1 MKNFNLSRWAIDHK
15 SLIVYF
21 MLVIALAGLLQYG
34 KLGREEDP
42 PFTIKTMVV
51 KTLWPGATTLDTV
64 KQVTD
69 RIEKKLEELPNLDYL
84 KSYTK
89 PGESVVFVNLKDST
103 GASEIPDLWY
113 QARKKVGDIKQTL
126 PEGVQGPF
134 FNDEFGDT
142 YSLIFAL
149 TSDGFGK
156 RELRDYAER
165 VRAELLGVPDVAKID
180 LLGTQD
186 EKIYLEFSTQQLAAM
201 GLDVSQLIQ
210 TLQQQNT
217 IQPSGAVNADV
228 EKIAIRVSGQFT
240 SEDSLKAVNFRV
252 NGRFFRL
259 SDIAKVRRD
268 YVDPQQPMFRYNGIP
283 AVGLA
288 ISMRKNADVLA
299 FGEHLKDRLAR
310 VTTDLPV
317 GIQSH
322 LVADQPQIVEEA
334 VGEFIKTLIEAI
346 VIVLGVSFLALG
358 WRPGIVVAIAI
369 PLVLAVTFAVMKMTG
384 VSLQRISLGAL
395 IIGLGLLVDDAM
407 IAVETMVSKLEHGA
421 DKVTAA
427 CFAYSS
433 TAFPMLTGTLVT
445 IAGFVPVGFAASSA
459 GEYCF
464 TLFAVVAIA
473 LTASWFVAVLFTPLT
488 GVFILPDK
496 LKGHGH
502 EPSRFAR
509 AFHRLLDWVLRRRY
523 AVIGATVA
531 LFVAALVGMQFVQ
544 QQFFPNSDRPE
555 LLVDLTL
562 PQGSSINATRK
573 VVDDLESILKTDPDI
588 EHWSFYVGSGAIR
601 FYLPLDQQLAN
612 DFYAQAVVVTKGFKV
627 RPAVQ
632 KRIDAALHRPQFEQ
646 VMSRIS
652 PLELGPPVGWPLKFR
667 VSGPDSAKVRDYAQ
681 SFASLLG
688 NTPNAQNINFDWNEP
703 SKVVRVE
710 VDQDRARALG
720 ISSQALSQTINAI
733 LSGTTVTQVRD
744 DIYLVDVVARAVPHE
759 RAKLET
765 LRSLMIE
772 TPGGRSVPLEQ
783 IAKLSYE
790 LEPPLIWRR
799 QRLPTITVQA
809 DTAPGMEAATVVKSL
824 ASDIAAFKSKLPAG
838 YDVVPGGTVE
848 ESAKAQGSVFAVF
861 PLMLFIMITI
871 LMLQLQSFQ
880 RLFLVV
886 ATGPLAVIGVAAA
899 LLLSGAPM
907 GFVAILGVISLI
919 GMVIRNSVILIDQIE
934 TEIAAGRHAW
944 DAVIVATEHR
954 LRPILLTA
962 AAAILGM
969 IPIASTV
976 FWGPMAYAVIG
987 GLLVATLLTLVFLP
1001 ALYVAWFRIKPAQ
1014 SMSASSGSDR
1024 DSDSDATKIVNR
1036 LKAIFAP
1043 EAISAPEP
1051 ALHEP

>member
-1 MKNFNLSRWAIDHK
+1 MKDFNLSRWALEHK
-15 SLIVYF
+15 SLVVYF
-21 MLVIALAGLLQYG
+21 MLAIALAGLLDYF

-51 KTLWPGATTLDTV
+51 KTLWPGATTLETV

-89 PGESVVFVNLKDST
+89 PGESVVFVYLKDST
-103 GASEIPDLWY
+103 RATEIPDLWY

-180 LLGTQD
+180 LIGTQD

-210 TLQQQNT
+210 TLQQQNA
-217 IQPSGAVNADV
+217 IQPSGTVNAQV
-228 EKIAIRVSGQFT
+228 EKTAIRVSGQFT
-240 SEDSLKAVNFRV
+240 SEESLKAVNFRV

-259 SDIAKVRRD
+259 NDIAKVRRD
-268 YVDPQQPMFRYNGIP
+268 YVDPQQPMFRYNGVP
-283 AVGLA
+283 AIGLA

-299 FGEHLKDRLAR
+299 FGEHIKERLAE
-310 VTTDLPV
+310 VTADLPV
-317 GIQSH
+317 GVEPH
-322 LVADQPQIVEEA
+322 LVADQPQVVEEA

-346 VIVLGVSFLALG
+346 AIVLGVSFLSLG
-358 WRPGIVVAIAI
+358 WRPGIVVAVAI
-369 PLVLAVTFAVMKMTG
+369 PLVLAVTFVVMKTTG

-407 IAVETMVSKLEHGA
+407 IAVEMMVTKLEEGC

-427 CFAYSS
+427 SFAYTS

-464 TLFAVVAIA
+464 TLFSVVAIA
-473 LTASWFVAVLFTPLT
+473 LTASWVVAVIFTPLT

-496 LKGHGH
+496 LKAHRHG
-502 EPSRFAR
+502 PSRFAR
-509 AFHRLLDWVLRRRY
+509 AFHKLIDRVLRIRY
-523 AVIGATVA
+523 AVIGVTVA

-573 VVDDLESILKTDPDI
+573 VVNDFENILKSDPDI
-588 EHWSFYVGSGAIR
+588 DHWSFYVGSGAIR

-612 DFYAQAVVVTKGFKV
+612 DFFAQAVVVTKGYKL
-627 RPAVQ
+627 RPAVHD
-632 KRIDAALHRPQFEQ
+632 RLVTALRQPEFEQ

-667 VSGPDSAKVRDYAQ
+667 VSGPDPEKVRDYAH

-688 NTPNAQNINFDWNEP
+688 NTPSAQNINFDWNEP

-720 ISSQALSQTINAI
+720 ISSQALSQTINAV
-733 LSGTTVTQVRD
+733 LSGTAVTQVRD
-744 DIYLVDVVARAVPHE
+744 DIYLVDIVARAVPEE

-765 LRSLMIE
+765 LRSLMIA

-783 IAKLSYE
+783 IAKLSYG

-799 QRLPTITVQA
+799 HRLPTVTVQA
-809 DTAPGMEAATVVKSL
+809 DTAPGVQAATVVKSL
-824 ASDIAAFKSKLPAG
+824 ESKIAAFKAKLPPG

-848 ESAKAQGSVFAVF
+848 ESAKAEASVVAVF
-861 PLMLFIMITI
+861 PLMLVLMLTI
-871 LMLQLQSFQ
+871 LMVQLQSFQ

-899 LLLSGAPM
+899 LLSSGTPM
-907 GFVAILGVISLI
+907 GFVAILGCISLI

-934 TEIAAGRHAW
+934 TEIGHGRHPW

-969 IPIASTV
+969 IPIAPTV

-987 GLLVATLLTLVFLP
+987 GLMVATLLTLVFLP
-1001 ALYVAWFRIKPAQ
+1001 ALYVAWFRIQPMQ
-1014 SMSASSGSDR
+1014 SKSARPGCDR
-1024 DSDSDATKIVNR
+1024 DHRSDPKKIVSSA
-1036 LKAIFAP
+1036 K
-1043 EAISAPEP
+1043 AISAPKAVSAPEP
-1051 ALHEP
+1051 VA

>member
-1 MKNFNLSRWAIDHK
+1 
-15 SLIVYF
+15 
-21 MLVIALAGLLQYG
+21 MLVIALAGMLQYH

-51 KTLWPGATTLDTV
+51 KTLWPGATTLEIV

-84 KSYTK
+84 KSYSK

-103 GASEIPDLWY
+103 RASDVPDLWY

-126 PEGVQGPF
+126 PQGVQGPF

-149 TSDGFGK
+149 TSDGFGQ

-165 VRAELLGVPDVAKID
+165 VRAELLGVPDVSKID

-210 TLQQQNT
+210 TLQQQNA
-217 IQPSGAVNADV
+217 IQPSGTVNADV

-240 SEDSLKAVNFRV
+240 SEESLKAINFRF

-283 AVGLA
+283 AIGLA
-288 ISMRKNADVLA
+288 ISMTKNADVLA
-299 FGEHLKDRLAR
+299 FGEHIKERLAR
-310 VTTDLPV
+310 VTADLPV
-317 GIQSH
+317 GIEAH
-322 LVADQPQIVEEA
+322 LVADQPQVVEEA

-346 VIVLGVSFLALG
+346 AIVLGVSFLSLG

-369 PLVLAVTFAVMKMTG
+369 PLVLAITFVVMKLTG

-407 IAVETMVSKLEHGA
+407 IAVETMVSKLEQGA

-427 CFAYSS
+427 TFAYTS

-459 GEYCF
+459 GEYCY

-488 GVFILPDK
+488 GRL
-496 LKGHGH
+496 H
-502 EPSRFAR
+502 PSRQAEGPWPRAIALRSRLPERAR
-509 AFHRLLDWVLRRRY
+509 SRAAHEICGDRRHGC
-523 AVIGATVA
+523 AVRCWLSSAC
-531 LFVAALVGMQFVQ
+531 
-544 QQFFPNSDRPE
+544 NSCSSSSSRARTGPSC
-555 LLVDLTL
+555 
-562 PQGSSINATRK
+562 SSISRCRK
-573 VVDDLESILKTDPDI
+573 APRSMRRARWSTTSKSILKTDPDI

-612 DFYAQAVVVTKGFKV
+612 DFFAQAVVVTKGFKV

-632 KRIDAALHRPQFEQ
+632 KRILAALQRPEFEQ
-646 VMSRIS
+646 VMSRVT

-667 VSGPDSAKVRDYAQ
+667 VSGPDPAKVRDFAQ

-688 NTPNAQNINFDWNEP
+688 NTPSAQNINFDWNEP

-720 ISSQALSQTINAI
+720 ISSQSLSQTINAV

-759 RAKLET
+759 RATLET

-772 TPGGRSVPLEQ
+772 TPGGQSVPLEQ
-783 IAKLSYE
+783 MAKLSYG

-809 DTAPGMEAATVVKSL
+809 DTAPGVEAATVVKSL
-824 ASDIAAFKSKLPAG
+824 ASEIAAFKSKLPAG

-848 ESAKAQGSVFAVF
+848 ESAKAQASVFAVF
-861 PLMLFIMITI
+861 PLMLFLMITI

-934 TEIAAGRHAW
+934 TEIAGGRHPW
-944 DAVIVATEHR
+944 DAVIVATQHR

-969 IPIASTV
+969 IPIAPTV

-987 GLLVATLLTLVFLP
+987 GLVVATLLTLVFLP
-1001 ALYVAWFRIKPAQ
+1001 ALYVAWFRIQP
-1014 SMSASSGSDR
+1014 SHSVSASSSSELDLR
-1024 DSDSDATKIVNR
+1024 SKAEEIVSG
-1036 LKAIFAP
+1036 LKGLAAP
-1043 EAISAPEP
+1043 SEP